1 MLLGTTHA
9 RACHNGK
16 YMSEDS
22 ISGTGATAQAFDY
35 DLLVI
40 GCGPAGQKAAIQAA
54 KLRKRVAIID
64 RREVVGG
71 VCVNTG
77 TIPSKSFKEAVL
89 FLSGFR
95 QRNIYGAGY
104 RVKSDVQMS
113 DLTFRCNR
121 VMQLEIEV
129 IKHQLHRN
137 HVDTFNGHAAFIDPH
152 TVEISSQAGTFRK
165 TAQSFVIAV
174 GARPYRPSNVAFN
187 GVSIFDSDD
196 VLNLKQLPR
205 ELTVVGGGVIG
216 TEYASMFAALG
227 VNVTIVDQRKR
238 LLGFVDEEIIEN
250 FHYQMRSMGVR
261 LRLGEEVASCTV
273 REDGQVVT
281 VLKSGK
287 VIVSDCVL
295 YSAGRVS
302 ATDNLGLETVGLT
315 PDERG
320 KLAVNEWY
328 QTAVPHIYAAG
339 DVIGFP
345 ALASTSAAQG
355 RLASCHLFGIDGR
368 SSELPLPFGIYAIPE
383 ISYVGANEEE
393 LTKQGVPYETGI
405 ARYREIARG
414 QLLGDENGMLKIL
427 FHRETGELLGV
438 HIIGEYA
445 TELVH
450 IGQAVMALKGGLTY
464 LRDAVF
470 NYPTLAECYKVAA
483 LDGYN
488 KLRR

>member
-1 MLLGTTHA
+1 MA
-9 RACHNGK
+9 KKSN
-16 YMSEDS
+16 YY
-22 ISGTGATAQAFDY
+22 DY
-35 DLLVI
+35 DMIVI
-40 GCGPAGQKAAIQAA
+40 GCGPAGQRAAIQAA
-54 KLRKRVAIID
+54 KLRKKVAIID

-104 RVKSDVQMS
+104 RVKTDIKMS

-129 IKHQLHRN
+129 IKNQLNRN
-137 HVDTFNGHAAFIDPH
+137 HVETLYGHASFLDPH
-152 TVEISSQAGTFRK
+152 TIELSTHTGVLRK
-165 TAQSFVIAV
+165 SAEKIVIAV
-174 GARPYRPSNVAFN
+174 GAKPYRPPHIQFN
-187 GVSIFDSDD
+187 GTSIFDSDD
-196 VLNLKQLPR
+196 VLNLKNLPR
-205 ELTVVGGGVIG
+205 EMTVVGGGVIG
-216 TEYASMFAALG
+216 TEYGSMFAALG
-227 VNVTIVDQRKR
+227 VNVTIVDGRKK
-238 LLGFVDEEIIEN
+238 LLGFADEEIIDT

-261 LRLGEEVASCTV
+261 LRLGEEVDSCAT
-273 REDGQVVT
+273 REDNQVVT
-281 VLKSGK
+281 TLKSGK

-295 YSAGRVS
+295 YSAGRMS
-302 ATDNLGLETVGLT
+302 ATEDLGLQNIGITT
-315 PDERG
+315 DERG
-320 KLAVNEWY
+320 KLKVNEY
-328 QTAVPHIYAAG
+328 FQTEQPHIYAAG

-345 ALASTSAAQG
+345 ALASTSARQG
-355 RLASCHLFGIDGR
+355 RLATCHAFGVTDTIMDV
-368 SSELPLPFGIYAIPE
+368 PLPFGIYAIPE
-383 ISYVGANEEE
+383 ISFVGLNEEE

-414 QLLGDENGMLKIL
+414 RLLGDESGMLKVL
-427 FHRETGELLGV
+427 FDRRTEQVLGV

-445 TELVH
+445 TELIH

-488 KLRR
+488 KLRA